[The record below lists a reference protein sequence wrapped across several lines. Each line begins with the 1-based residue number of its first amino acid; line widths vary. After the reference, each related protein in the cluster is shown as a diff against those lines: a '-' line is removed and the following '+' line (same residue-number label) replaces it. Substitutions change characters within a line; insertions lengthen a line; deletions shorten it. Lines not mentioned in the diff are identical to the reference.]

1 MTNQFTAEVGSL
13 KLNIE
18 LPTLRGVTAYPAEEA
33 HAVTLSVSSHESGG
47 RLVTVHFYLTM
58 TELGDLAALLEI
70 AHRELHNTECAR
82 HFNDEPRV

>member
-18 LPTLRGVTAYPAEEA
+18 LPTLQGVTAYPAEEA
-33 HAVTLSVSSHESGG
+33 HAVTLSAPTESG
-47 RLVTVHFYLTM
+47 RRVSLHFYLTM
-58 TELGDLAALLEI
+58 TELGDLATLLEI